1 MIAVLGLDTSCYTTS
16 AALVSLDGE
25 LLKADRRLLR
35 VPDGKRGL
43 MQSEMVFQHVQAL
56 PERIAAVTSDKDI
69 CIAAVS
75 ASTRPRPAEDSYM
88 PAFRAGESQARTAAR
103 LLRVPFYPFS
113 HQEGHVR
120 AAVYQTKVDLL
131 KPLLALH
138 LSGGTTEVLRCEG
151 GEIDCIGGSLDLHA
165 GQLVDR
171 IGVRLGL
178 PFPCGPAM
186 EQLAEGTASQH
197 LLHTA
202 FRDGRCSLSGAE
214 TAVNRLI
221 DSGEFTKNQ
230 IASEIYDFLI
240 RTIFRMIEQACL
252 RTGIR
257 QVLVAGGVAS
267 SAILRKGIGERCSR
281 KRLDAFIQFARPEL
295 SGDNA
300 VGIALLGADRLR
312 AAMNGK
318 DERDECTVN

>member
-25 LLKADRRLLR
+25 LLRADRRLLR
-35 VPDGKRGL
+35 VPAGKRGL

-56 PERIAAVTSDKDI
+56 PERIAAVTAELDVQ
-69 CIAAVS
+69 IAAVS
-75 ASTRPRPAEDSYM
+75 ASTRPRPADDSYM

-120 AAVYQTKVDLL
+120 AAAYETEIDLS

-138 LSGGTTEVLRCEG
+138 LSGGTTEVLRCEQG
-151 GEIDCIGGSLDLHA
+151 QITCIGGSMDLHA

-171 IGVRLGL
+171 TGVRLGL

-186 EQLAEGTASQH
+186 EQLAGGIVPQH

-202 FRDGRCSLSGAE
+202 FRNGRCSLSGAE
-214 TAVNRLI
+214 TAVNRMI
-221 DSGEFTKNQ
+221 DSGSFSKEQ
-230 IASEIYDFLI
+230 IAAEIYDFLI
-240 RTIFRMIEQACL
+240 RTIFRMIEQACTE
-252 RTGIR
+252 TGIR
-257 QVLVAGGVAS
+257 QVLVAGGVAG
-267 SAILRKGIGERCSR
+267 SANLRKGLAERCER
-281 KRLDAFIQFARPEL
+281 KRLNAFVQFARPDL

-300 VGIALLGADRLR
+300 VGIALLGAERLR
-312 AAMNGK
+312 A
-318 DERDECTVN
+318 ERKNS